1 LDFDRGLISRLLD
14 EGDPAYKILIEEGV
28 TPSMLMGGWAQALQ
42 FVIDHKNQYGTLPT
56 KSVLELRLGV
66 QFNGGE
72 TDPAAFFVAE
82 IKNRRVFNHTKAAV
96 EAAEAALTTTP
107 RNPAKAVEALEE
119 GLKKIRGE
127 NLGVSRVV
135 SMFDL
140 VANVEERYFRMK
152 AGEHGIL
159 LPWQSLN
166 NMTTGLWPEDVMI
179 VVARTGIGKTQ
190 ALIVIAQEAHKQ
202 EKRVLFVC
210 TEMSGIRIATRYFA
224 LDIKVP
230 YQELRT
236 GSLQQ
241 FVEQRFISELRLRAS
256 QTGVWMIGGG
266 FDVDFRSIEAA
277 IDECNPDIVFVDGL
291 YLVKGRG
298 EDRYEEASNAIH
310 DMKRL
315 AKRTGLPFVLS
326 TQFNRTVKQKAT
338 TGSLENI
345 SLSDVVGWDADWA
358 LGMFQ
363 DDDLRTSRRMKM
375 VTLKAREGDP
385 VEFEANWDW
394 NAQDFTEV
402 RQGMGTSPQ
411 DGGYGT
417 TPGGG
422 AI

>member
-1 LDFDRGLISRLLD
+1 
-14 EGDPAYKILIEEGV
+14 
-28 TPSMLMGGWAQALQ
+28 
-42 FVIDHKNQYGTLPT
+42 
-56 KSVLELRLGV
+56 
-66 QFNGGE
+66 
-72 TDPAAFFVAE
+72 
-82 IKNRRVFNHTKAAV
+82 
-96 EAAEAALTTTP
+96 
-107 RNPAKAVEALEE
+107 
-119 GLKKIRGE
+119 
-127 NLGVSRVV
+127 
-135 SMFDL
+135 
-140 VANVEERYFRMK
+140 
-152 AGEHGIL
+152 
-159 LPWQSLN
+159 
-166 NMTTGLWPEDVMI
+166 
-179 VVARTGIGKTQ
+179 
-190 ALIVIAQEAHKQ
+190 
-202 EKRVLFVC
+202 
-210 TEMSGIRIATRYFA
+210 
-224 LDIKVP
+224 
-230 YQELRT
+230 
-236 GSLQQ
+236 
-241 FVEQRFISELRLRAS
+241 LRAS

-277 IDECNPDIVFVDGL
+277 IDECKPDIVFVDGL